1 MMLILWEFIITP
13 QMLEMNLF
21 GRNQCEEKSN
31 HNNTAHSLSQGS
43 THVSL
48 LCLETLAWLV
58 MDMQWRRFPFKT
70 LFPQQSCLS
79 LTAGLHT
86 ETKQPYNDR
95 TAYSAR
101 KPTHQKGEN

>member
-13 QMLEMNLF
+13 QMLEMKLF
-21 GRNQCEEKSN
+21 GRNQCEESN

-43 THVSL
+43 TDVSL
-48 LCLETLAWLV
+48 HCLETLAWLV
-58 MDMQWRRFPFKT
+58 VDMQWRSFPFKT